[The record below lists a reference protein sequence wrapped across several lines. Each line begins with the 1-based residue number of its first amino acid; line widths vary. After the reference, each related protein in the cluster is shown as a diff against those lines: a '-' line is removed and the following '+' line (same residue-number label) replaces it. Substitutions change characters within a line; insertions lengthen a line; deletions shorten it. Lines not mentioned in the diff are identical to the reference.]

1 MVVFIILKRIIV
13 RIARS
18 NIRALTIVVLL
29 LLGFGTLGS
38 YLAESRV
45 NDLFRTGWDCLWWS
59 LVTMSTVGYGD
70 KVPITAAGRVIGAV
84 CMVGGPILMVTLVG
98 SVGVSLYNRWTKGM
112 RGMSRTK
119 SKGHIVICTWNQ
131 KAREIISE
139 LRDMERFRDCPVTV
153 VDDKIDTRPVDDA
166 RVSFV
171 RGSPSEIAVLKQANI
186 EEAAYAIILAADST
200 AASDQRTVL
209 TVLAIE
215 SANSSI
221 VSCAELNDGNNEEH
235 LRRSGCDIIVDTPAL
250 TSRLLAMSL
259 QSAPVTRIV
268 KELVSGKGSEIYCV
282 ETPPQYVGQPF
293 VDSIPDLKKRY
304 DVTAIGIERNGEYL
318 INPPVDAQ
326 IEATDLLLVL
336 SEEPPTF

>member
-1 MVVFIILKRIIV
+1 MVVFIILKRIIA
-13 RIARS
+13 RITRN
-18 NIRALTIVVLL
+18 NIRTLTIVVLL
-29 LLGFGTLGS
+29 LLAFGTLGS
-38 YLAESRV
+38 YLTESRV
-45 NDLFRTGWDCLWWS
+45 NEMFRTGWECLWWS

-70 KVPITAAGRVIGAV
+70 KVPMTAAGRAIGAV

-98 SVGVSLYNRWTKGM
+98 SVGVSLYNRWTRGM
-112 RGMSRTK
+112 RGMNQTR
-119 SKGHIVICTWNQ
+119 SKGHVVICTWNQ

-139 LRDMERFRDCPVTV
+139 LRDMERFRDCPITI
-153 VDDKIDTRPVDDA
+153 VDDKIDAKPVDDA

-171 RGSPSEIAVLKQANI
+171 HGSPSEIAVLKRANI
-186 EEAAYAIILAADST
+186 EEAGYAIVLAADSSP
-200 AASDQRTVL
+200 ASDQRTVL

-215 SANSSI
+215 SANPSI

-235 LRRSGCDIIVDTPAL
+235 LRRSGCDIVVDTPAL

-259 QSAPVTRIV
+259 QSTAITQII

-282 ETPPQYVGQPF
+282 ATPPQCVGQSF
-293 VDSIPDLKKRY
+293 IDSIPDLKKRY

-318 INPPVDAQ
+318 INPPVDAR
-326 IEATDLLLVL
+326 IEATDSLLVL